1 MLVPVCIKIN
11 VYFYKIVSLCGVSMS
26 KLSSIASALLFIMAG
41 VSLGSSAHAAISLDR
56 TRVVFDGGEKS
67 VSVNISNDNSQLPYL
82 AQTWLEDEK
91 QVKITTGP
99 LLVTPPVQRLEPQE
113 KAAIR
118 VISTPEVNQLPQDRE
133 SLFYFNLREIPPKSE
148 KANVLQIALQT
159 KIKLFYRPKS
169 IMTSPNTAWQDKL
182 VLNKVA
188 EGYRIENPTPY
199 HITIIGMGNSKKEAD
214 EGNFQSV
221 MLAPKSNLTVKS
233 ANYSTPHLTYI
244 DDYGGRPVL
253 KFTCSATR
261 CVVLKGN
268 TPT

>member
-1 MLVPVCIKIN
+1 
-11 VYFYKIVSLCGVSMS
+11 MS
-26 KLSSIASALLFIMAG
+26 KVSSITSILLIIAGGIALGPA
-41 VSLGSSAHAAISLDR
+41 AHAAISLDR

-118 VISTPEVNQLPQDRE
+118 VISTPEISQLPQDRE

-169 IMTSPNTAWQDKL
+169 IMTTPNTVWQDQL

-188 EGYRIENPTPY
+188 DGYRIENPTPY
-199 HITIIGMGNSKKEAD
+199 YITVIGMGNSKKEAD
-214 EGNFQSV
+214 EGEFQSV
-221 MLAPKSNLTVKS
+221 MLAPKSNMNVKS
-233 ANYSTPHLTYI
+233 VSYSNPHLTYI

-253 KFTCSATR
+253 KFSCSAAR
-261 CVVLKGN
+261 CTVLKG
-268 TPT
+268 